1 MSVNCRLG
9 VMLTVLCG
17 AITAHGAS
25 VTIETVGDKG
35 FCIANDSIGR
45 AVSVEGGRLRTTLIV
60 NKLAGTKAP
69 PLSCNEF
76 ELRIS
81 DGTHTTGTDVVL
93 TSGDFKFKESK
104 QYVIKDGKGMSFVLE
119 NAKHRLTVEVR
130 YELCQG
136 DFYLRKQL
144 IITSGKPVTLERIDV
159 ESIALADASQPY
171 KIKAIYARGKWSPGL
186 GQPLYT
192 TKSGTFWGVEFP
204 ASYNFVADKT
214 MKCGYLWGRQIK
226 AGEPY
231 KSYKAVVGVSDDPKF
246 NTDAFFAYIDRIRI
260 RPLRL
265 QTQYNTWFDTGRG
278 VKKESFRDSI
288 RTIHKKLVTER
299 GTKPLKAYVIDDGWQ
314 DTGKDWTVK
323 AWQGNAKFDADFATS
338 LASVKAADSSLGL
351 WLSPGCLFG
360 ASRVVR
366 QYRAK
371 GFEALGSW
379 MSLAGPKYMKL
390 LEDRMVEL
398 AGRGVSY
405 FKLDGLFG
413 HLNTRNFELHGEKYG
428 IPHMPQLKLGDMKGG
443 EPALNNAKYDELK
456 TYYLVAGTERL
467 MRIFEKMSKANP
479 DVYIVISN
487 GAYLSSWWLMHIDS
501 VWMINAG
508 DAAGGSSRTKE
519 LVYRDGKYHEI
530 WGKEN
535 TQFPMHAIFN
545 HEPKKRKTGETK
557 DVFRKYLYMNMSRG
571 TGFIELYIKPAVLGD
586 YDWDVLAEGL
596 HWAQDVF
603 PTFKRSR
610 MHGGA
615 PTGGEVYGYT
625 AWVADRGYVSIHN
638 PSTEAKKYS
647 FTLDR
652 AFGLLPGA
660 GGFNLTSPL
669 ADSLEGLGKKY
680 KYGDKVSL
688 ELKPREIRILNFDKG
703 AKDWSVLKALQTRT
717 EGPKPPPPPPAPKPI
732 GDHAILGVWEY
743 KLGKTVWTRQFT
755 KDGICTL
762 RRNGKHH
769 WKKPFTV
776 VDEKTVEVPGA
787 GRHVI
792 KDSNTLNIEGKYTA
806 RKK

>member
-1 MSVNCRLG
+1 MSVGYRWAAVLG
-9 VMLTVLCG
+9 VLSVALTAGG
-17 AITAHGAS
+17 A
-25 VTIETVGDKG
+25 VTVQKVGDNG
-35 FCIANDSIGR
+35 FCIANESIAR
-45 AVSVEGGRLRTTLIV
+45 TLSVDDGRLRTVSVV
-60 NKLAGTKAP
+60 NKLAGAKASP
-69 PLSCNEF
+69 VSCNEF
-76 ELRIS
+76 ELRLS
-81 DGTHTTGTDVVL
+81 EGTHTTDTDAVL
-93 TSGDFKFKESK
+93 TGADFAVKSSK
-104 QYVIKDGKGMSFVLE
+104 QYAITGGRGVLFVLQ
-119 NAKHRLTVEVR
+119 NDKHKLTVEVR
-130 YELCQG
+130 YELCDK

-144 IITSGKPVTLERIDV
+144 IVTPGKTVTLERVDV
-159 ESIALADASQPY
+159 ESIAFADASQPY
-171 KIKAIYARGKWSPGL
+171 KIKAINARGKWSPGL

-226 AGEPY
+226 ANTPY
-231 KSYKAVVGVSDDPKF
+231 KTYKAVVGVSDDPKF

-265 QTQYNTWFDTGRG
+265 QTQYNSWFDYGRG

-288 RTIHKKLVTER
+288 KLIHKKLVTQR
-299 GTKPLKAYVIDDGWQ
+299 GVKPLKAYVIDDGWQ
-314 DTGKDWTVK
+314 DTGKDWTQKTWRV
-323 AWQGNAKFDADFATS
+323 NSKFDDNFATS
-338 LASVKAADSSLGL
+338 LASTKAADSKLGL
-351 WLSPGCLFG
+351 WMSPGCLFG

-371 GFEALGSW
+371 GFEALDNW
-379 MSLAGPKYMKL
+379 MSLAGPKYMGL
-390 LEDRMVEL
+390 LEARMVEL
-398 AGRGVSY
+398 ASSGVSY

-413 HLNTRNFELHGEKYG
+413 HLNTRNFELHGDKYG
-428 IPHMPQLKLGDMKGG
+428 IPHMPQLKLGDMKSGDA
-443 EPALNNAKYDELK
+443 ALNNARYDELK

-467 MRIFEKMSKANP
+467 MRIFGKMSKANP

-487 GAYLSSWWLMHIDS
+487 GAYLSPWWLMHIDS

-519 LVYRDGKYHEI
+519 LVYRDGKYYEI
-530 WGKEN
+530 WAKEN

-571 TGFIELYIKPAVLGD
+571 TGFVELYVKPAVLGE

-596 HWAQDVF
+596 HWVHDVF

-610 MHGGA
+610 MHGGD
-615 PTGGEVYGYT
+615 PRRGEVYGYT
-625 AWVADRGYVSIHN
+625 AWLADRGYVSIHN
-638 PSTEAKKYS
+638 PSDETKKYS

-652 AFGLLPGA
+652 AFGLIPDSGA
-660 GGFNLTSPL
+660 FGLTSPL
-669 ADSLEGLGKKY
+669 VDSLIGLGKSY
-680 KYGDKVSL
+680 KFGDTISM

-703 AKDWSVLKALQTRT
+703 AKDWSVLKALQTRN
-717 EGPKPPPPPPAPKPI
+717 EGPKPPPPPKPI

-743 KLGKTVWTRQFT
+743 KLGKTVWTRQFS
-755 KDGICTL
+755 KNGICIL

-769 WKKPFTV
+769 WKKPFRV
-776 VDEKTVEVPGA
+776 IDDKTVDVEGA

-792 KDSNTLNIEGKYTA
+792 KSDKTLNIEGKYTGK
-806 RKK
+806 RKTGNQ